1 MDPGWSHG
9 KLVDDI
15 VTEIAGRDAI
25 FVLVRLYRIAVR
37 TRLGYASDRDWYG
50 KIGVLEWEAYKE
62 GPHKKW
68 DVDPESTYMEG
79 STVESEWED
88 LEDEDDDKGRGKKQR
103 RIRCNYC
110 SKVTRGGIT
119 RHKHHLTGD
128 NRDVAK
134 CIKVPEFV
142 KQTFVEHFAMKK
154 RVKESMESI
163 PHFDE
168 SVLEE
173 QEQDEENEHGKRP
186 VVNPSQQLSKK
197 SKQLGPINLYFQPS
211 GQTIGKKGGNQV
223 GSSQFNEAQKK
234 LRFDAVRKFCRWMY
248 DAGISFNALRY
259 DSLGPAIEAIGVY
272 GSGMKPPTY
281 HEARVPMLKQEINHT
296 KLLLKDNEI
305 EKSVYGCSLMADGWR
320 DRKGRS
326 LINFLI
332 NTPRGSMFVES
343 VDASS
348 YSHTGQKMFELLDRF
363 IQRVGPDDVVQVVT
377 GSASNNVLAG
387 KLLEDKYPH
396 LYWTPC
402 AAHCLDLIFED
413 IFKLPDL
420 KRTFE
425 RAVQINTYIYNRIMV
440 LNMMRD
446 FTGHRD
452 MVRPATTRFAT
463 AFLTPSRFQKQKK
476 NLRSMFTSD
485 IWTKSKFA
493 KEIGGKQVINIIMM
507 PSFWNSVV
515 YAVKVAGPLIKVLRL
530 VDGEKKPPMGYIY
543 EAIDRA
549 KEEIGAAF
557 GNNENRYIE
566 IFNIIDNRW
575 DCQLH
580 RPLHAVGYYLNPAY
594 YYKNGEVE
602 KDAEVKEGL
611 FSCIKRLSRDEKE
624 EVEIHNELVLYTKA
638 LKLFGI
644 SMAIKMRDTYA
655 PAHWWSQYGTSAPT
669 LQKFAIKVLS
679 LTCSSSGCERNWSV
693 FEHLHSKKRN
703 RLEQQK
709 LNDLVYIKYN
719 RALRRRYDCRD
730 TIDPII
736 LDETSVVDPNEWL
749 AEIFDDEE
757 GDALVHDGDDLTWGD
772 VARAAGVHESLY
784 NLRKTQDSCANKG
797 GNEKG
802 SSSASKSKG
811 KGKMQLI
818 DEEEFNFDEESEEEK
833 DAETYKACDVNESD
847 SDDDDFGIN
856 ILDD

>member
-1 MDPGWSHG
+1 MASKNSEKEVDPGWSHG
-9 KLVDDI
+9 KLVDDKQPS
-15 VTEIAGRDAI
+15 AG
-25 FVLVRLYRIAVR
+25 
-37 TRLGYASDRDWYG
+37 
-50 KIGVLEWEAYKE
+50 
-62 GPHKKW
+62 
-68 DVDPESTYMEG
+68 
-79 STVESEWED
+79 
-88 LEDEDDDKGRGKKQR
+88 
-103 RIRCNYC
+103 IRCNYC

-119 RHKHHLTGD
+119 RHKHHLAGD

-134 CIKVPEFV
+134 CTKVPEFV
-142 KQTFVEHFAMKK
+142 KHTFIEHFAMKK

-168 SVLEE
+168 SILEE
-173 QEQDEENEHGKRP
+173 QEQYEENEHGKRP
-186 VVNPSQQLSKK
+186 IVNPSQQLSKK
-197 SKQLGPINLYFQPS
+197 SEQLGPINLYFQPS
-211 GQTIGKKGGNQV
+211 GQSIGKKGGNQV

-248 DAGISFNALRY
+248 DAGIPFNALRY

-281 HEARVPMLKQEINHT
+281 HEARVPILKEKIKHT
-296 KLLLKDNEI
+296 KLLLKDNEE

-363 IQRVGPDDVVQVVT
+363 IQKVGPDDVVQVVT
-377 GSASNNVLAG
+377 DSASNNVLAG

-420 KRTFE
+420 KRTFG
-425 RAVQINTYIYNRIMV
+425 RAVQINTYIYNRTMV

-463 AFLTPSRFQKQKK
+463 AFLTLSRFHTQKK

-493 KEIGGKQVINIIMM
+493 KEVGGKQVVNIIMM

-515 YAVKVAGPLIKVLRL
+515 YAVKVAGPLIHVLRL
-530 VDGEKKPPMGYIY
+530 VDGEKKTPMGYIY

-549 KEEIGAAF
+549 KEEIAAAF
-557 GNNENRYIE
+557 GNNEDRYLE

-575 DCQLH
+575 NCQLH
-580 RPLHAVGYYLNPAY
+580 RPLHAAGYYLNPAY
-594 YYKNGEVE
+594 YYTNPEVE

-611 FSCIKRLSRDEKE
+611 FSCIKRLSRNEVE
-624 EVEIHNELVLYTKA
+624 EVGIHNELVLYTKA

-644 SMAIKMRDTYA
+644 PMAIKMRSTYA
-655 PAHWWSQYGTSAPT
+655 PAH
-669 LQKFAIKVLS
+669 
-679 LTCSSSGCERNWSV
+679 C
-693 FEHLHSKKRN
+693 LHSKKRN

-749 AEIFDDEE
+749 AGIFDDEE

-772 VARAAGVHESLY
+772 VARASGVNEPLY
-784 NLRKTQDSCANKG
+784 NLRKTQDSSANKG
-797 GNEKG
+797 GNGKG
-802 SSSASKSKG
+802 SSSTSKFKG
-811 KGKMQLI
+811 KRKMQLI
-818 DEEEFNFDEESEEEK
+818 DEGDFDFDEESEEEK
-833 DAETYKACDVNESD
+833 DAEAYKACDIDESD

>member
-1 MDPGWSHG
+1 MASKNSEKEVDPGWSHG
-9 KLVDDI
+9 KLVDDKHPG
-15 VTEIAGRDAI
+15 AG
-25 FVLVRLYRIAVR
+25 
-37 TRLGYASDRDWYG
+37 
-50 KIGVLEWEAYKE
+50 
-62 GPHKKW
+62 
-68 DVDPESTYMEG
+68 
-79 STVESEWED
+79 
-88 LEDEDDDKGRGKKQR
+88 
-103 RIRCNYC
+103 IRCNYC

-119 RHKHHLTGD
+119 RHKHHLAGD

-163 PHFDE
+163 PHFGE

-234 LRFDAVRKFCRWMY
+234 LRFDVVRKFCRWMY
-248 DAGISFNALRY
+248 DAGIPFNTLRY

-281 HEARVPMLKQEINHT
+281 HEARVSMLKEEINHT

-320 DRKGRS
+320 YRKGRS
-326 LINFLI
+326 LINFLK

-377 GSASNNVLAG
+377 DSASNNVLAG

-402 AAHCLDLIFED
+402 AAHC
-413 IFKLPDL
+413 
-420 KRTFE
+420 
-425 RAVQINTYIYNRIMV
+425 
-440 LNMMRD
+440 
-446 FTGHRD
+446 HRD
-452 MVRPATTRFAT
+452 MVRLATTRFAT
-463 AFLTPSRFQKQKK
+463 ASLTLSRFQKQKK

-493 KEIGGKQVINIIMM
+493 KEVGCKQVVNIIMM

-515 YAVKVAGPLIKVLRL
+515 YAVKVAGPLIKVLCL
-530 VDGEKKPPMGYIY
+530 VDGEKKPLMGYIY
-543 EAIDRA
+543 EAMDRA
-549 KEEIGAAF
+549 KEEIAAAF
-557 GNNENRYIE
+557 GNNEDRYIE

-575 DCQLH
+575 NYQLH
-580 RPLHAVGYYLNPAY
+580 RPLHAAGYYLNPAY

-624 EVEIHNELVLYTKA
+624 EVGIHNELVLYTKG
-638 LKLFGI
+638 LKLLGI

-655 PAHWWSQYGTSAPT
+655 SAHWWSQYGTSAPT

-693 FEHLHSKKRN
+693 FEHLHSKKRKQ
-703 RLEQQK
+703 LEQQK

-749 AEIFDDEE
+749 AGIFDDEE

-772 VARAAGVHESLY
+772 VARAAGVHEPLY

-802 SSSASKSKG
+802 SSSTSKSKG

-833 DAETYKACDVNESD
+833 DAETYKACDIDESD

-856 ILDD
+856 ILDY

>member
-1 MDPGWSHG
+1 MMSN
-9 KLVDDI
+9 KL
-15 VTEIAGRDAI
+15 
-25 FVLVRLYRIAVR
+25 LS
-37 TRLGYASDRDWYG
+37 SD
-50 KIGVLEWEAYKE
+50 L
-62 GPHKKW
+62 
-68 DVDPESTYMEG
+68 
-79 STVESEWED
+79 VES
-88 LEDEDDDKGRGKKQR
+88 DEDSWSSRPSPTDSSSSRSSPTDSSYIHSSSDQKRKGEPNKQQRFRSVEKQGDRERKLLNILDKRKWLTDDGKPIEYDVLKKYLKQVEESEGFNITDFPGVISGVTKFIPFWSLTDQR
-103 RIRCNYC
+103 EEFPLLYDGLMNLAALATKNYNN
-110 SKVTRGGIT
+110 
-119 RHKHHLTGD
+119 KHHHLAGD

-363 IQRVGPDDVVQVVT
+363 IQRVGSDDVVQVVT
-377 GSASNNVLAG
+377 DSASNNVLAG

-425 RAVQINTYIYNRIMV
+425 RA
-440 LNMMRD
+440 
-446 FTGHRD
+446 
-452 MVRPATTRFAT
+452 
-463 AFLTPSRFQKQKK
+463 K
-476 NLRSMFTSD
+476 NLR
-485 IWTKSKFA
+485 I
-493 KEIGGKQVINIIMM
+493 
-507 PSFWNSVV
+507 V

-557 GNNENRYIE
+557 GNNEDRYIE

-580 RPLHAVGYYLNPAY
+580 RPLHAAGYYLNPAY

-611 FSCIKRLSRDEKE
+611 FSCIKRLSRGEKE

-749 AEIFDDEE
+749 AGIFDDEE

-772 VARAAGVHESLY
+772 VARAAGVHEPLY

-833 DAETYKACDVNESD
+833 DAETYKACDVDESD

>member
-1 MDPGWSHG
+1 MRDSQPQVFSVRIVSIDYYMASPIPGLDISYSPVHG
-9 KLVDDI
+9 GKVNEVPVI
-15 VTEIAGRDAI
+15 
-25 FVLVRLYRIAVR
+25 RI
-37 TRLGYASDRDWYG
+37 Y
-50 KIGVLEWEAYKE
+50 
-62 GPHKKW
+62 
-68 DVDPESTYMEG
+68 G
-79 STVESEWED
+79 STPAGQKTC
-88 LEDEDDDKGRGKKQR
+88 LH
-103 RIRCNYC
+103 IHRC
-110 SKVTRGGIT
+110 
-119 RHKHHLTGD
+119 HHHLAGD

-142 KQTFVEHFAMKK
+142 KQTFVEHFALKK

-211 GQTIGKKGGNQV
+211 GQAIGKKGGNQV

-248 DAGISFNALRY
+248 DACIPFNALRY
-259 DSLGPAIEAIGVY
+259 DSVRPAIEAIGVY

-281 HEARVPMLKQEINHT
+281 HEARVPMLKEEINHT

-377 GSASNNVLAG
+377 DSASNNVLAG

-425 RAVQINTYIYNRIMV
+425 RAVQINTYIYNRTMV

-446 FTGHRD
+446 FKGHRD

-463 AFLTPSRFQKQKK
+463 AFLTLSCFQKQKK

-493 KEIGGKQVINIIMM
+493 KEVGGKQVVNIIMM

-530 VDGEKKPPMGYIY
+530 VDGEKKPPM
-543 EAIDRA
+543 
-549 KEEIGAAF
+549 
-557 GNNENRYIE
+557 
-566 IFNIIDNRW
+566 
-575 DCQLH
+575 Q
-580 RPLHAVGYYLNPAY
+580 PLHAAGYYLNPAY

-602 KDAEVKEGL
+602 KDAQVKEGL

-624 EVEIHNELVLYTKA
+624 EIGIHNELVLYTKA
-638 LKLFGI
+638 LKLF
-644 SMAIKMRDTYA
+644 
-655 PAHWWSQYGTSAPT
+655 WNFYGNQDERHICASS
-669 LQKFAIKVLS
+669 LVESIWQRQLYKKLS
-679 LTCSSSGCERNWSV
+679 LKCSILLV
-693 FEHLHSKKRN
+693 ALLVLHSKKRN

-749 AEIFDDEE
+749 VGIFDEEE

-772 VARAAGVHESLY
+772 VVRATG
-784 NLRKTQDSCANKG
+784 
-797 GNEKG
+797 G
-802 SSSASKSKG
+802 SSSTSKSKG

-833 DAETYKACDVNESD
+833 DAETYKACDIDESD

>member
-1 MDPGWSHG
+1 MRDSQPQVFSVRIVSIDYYMASPIPGLDISYSPVHG
-9 KLVDDI
+9 GKVNEVPVI
-15 VTEIAGRDAI
+15 
-25 FVLVRLYRIAVR
+25 RI
-37 TRLGYASDRDWYG
+37 Y
-50 KIGVLEWEAYKE
+50 
-62 GPHKKW
+62 
-68 DVDPESTYMEG
+68 G
-79 STVESEWED
+79 STPAGQKTC
-88 LEDEDDDKGRGKKQR
+88 LHIHR

-119 RHKHHLTGD
+119 RHKHHLAGD

-142 KQTFVEHFAMKK
+142 KQTFVEHFALKK

-211 GQTIGKKGGNQV
+211 GQAIGKKGGNQV

-248 DAGISFNALRY
+248 DARIPFNALRY
-259 DSLGPAIEAIGVY
+259 DSVGPAIEAIGVY

-281 HEARVPMLKQEINHT
+281 HEARVPMLKEEINHT

-377 GSASNNVLAG
+377 DSASNNVLAG

-425 RAVQINTYIYNRIMV
+425 RAVQINTYIYNRTMV

-463 AFLTPSRFQKQKK
+463 AFLTLSCFQKQKK

-493 KEIGGKQVINIIMM
+493 KEVGGKQV
-507 PSFWNSVV
+507 
-515 YAVKVAGPLIKVLRL
+515 L
-530 VDGEKKPPMGYIY
+530 
-543 EAIDRA
+543 
-549 KEEIGAAF
+549 
-557 GNNENRYIE
+557 
-566 IFNIIDNRW
+566 
-575 DCQLH
+575 Q
-580 RPLHAVGYYLNPAY
+580 RPLHAAGYYLNPAY

-602 KDAEVKEGL
+602 KDAQVKEGL

-624 EVEIHNELVLYTKA
+624 EIGIHNELVLYTKA
-638 LKLFGI
+638 LKLF
-644 SMAIKMRDTYA
+644 
-655 PAHWWSQYGTSAPT
+655 WNFYGNQDERHICAS
-669 LQKFAIKVLS
+669 S
-679 LTCSSSGCERNWSV
+679 LVESIWQRQLYKKLPLKCSILLV
-693 FEHLHSKKRN
+693 ALLVLHSKKRN

-749 AEIFDDEE
+749 VGIFDEEE

-772 VARAAGVHESLY
+772 VARATGVNEPLY
-784 NLRKTQDSCANKG
+784 NLRKT
-797 GNEKG
+797 
-802 SSSASKSKG
+802 
-811 KGKMQLI
+811 
-818 DEEEFNFDEESEEEK
+818 
-833 DAETYKACDVNESD
+833 
-847 SDDDDFGIN
+847 
-856 ILDD
+856 